1 MTRKIIFNRLELE
14 LMSIALMISYGDSQ
28 KGKLT
33 YSMSKR
39 GLPGFHDCSS
49 FVYEAMKRA
58 GFLPKNTGLGNTETL
73 FKLNG
78 SVLKEISKEQ
88 IKKGCLFIAGW
99 EGASAGSAGH
109 TGYFETDWT
118 GSMDSMKICHCSYSF
133 GSRNV
138 VSTKARG
145 YMGDYSGLPVRYFKI
160 VSAATPGEVSNE
172 NQTQQRMLAID
183 GSWGPATTRR
193 LQELLACSVR
203 DGVIS
208 GQIKNRAN
216 RNIPSAQFGS
226 GGSNVVRALQK
237 LVNASQDGNFGPA
250 TCKLLQQRMGTLQ
263 DGEISAVS
271 DCVKAMQRRL
281 NENKI

>member
-1 MTRKIIFNRLELE
+1 
-14 LMSIALMISYGDSQ
+14 MSITTMMLYGDSQ
-28 KGKLT
+28 KGRIT
-33 YSMSKR
+33 YSMAKR

-49 FVYEAMKRA
+49 FAYEAMKRA
-58 GFLPKNTGLGNTETL
+58 GFLPKDTGLGNTETL
-73 FKLNG
+73 FKLKG
-78 SVLKEISKEQ
+78 TVLKEITKDK
-88 IKKGCLFIAGW
+88 IKKGCLFIAGR

-118 GSMDSMKICHCSYSF
+118 GSMETMRICHCSYSF
-133 GSRNV
+133 GSNNV
-138 VSTKARG
+138 VSTKAKG

-160 VSAATPGEVSNE
+160 VAAAKPGEVSNE
-172 NQTQQRMLAID
+172 NQAQQRMLAID

-203 DGVIS
+203 DGEIS

-216 RNIPSAQFGS
+216 RNIPSAHFGR

-237 LVNASQDGNFGPA
+237 LLNTSQDGNFGPV

-263 DGEISAVS
+263 DGEISAIS

-281 NENKI
+281 NENMI

>member
-1 MTRKIIFNRLELE
+1 
-14 LMSIALMISYGDSQ
+14 MSIASMMSYGESK
-28 KGKLT
+28 KGRLT
-33 YSMSKR
+33 YSMSRR
-39 GLPGFHDCSS
+39 GQPGYEDCSS
-49 FVYEAMKRA
+49 FIYQAMKAA

-88 IKKGCLFIAGW
+88 ITKGCLFVAGR

-109 TGYFETDWT
+109 TGYFETNWT
-118 GSMDSMKICHCSYSF
+118 GSLETMRICHCSYSF
-133 GSRNV
+133 GSGNV
-138 VSTKARG
+138 VSTKAKG

-160 VSAATPGEVSNE
+160 VAAATPGDVTNE

-226 GGSNVVRALQK
+226 GGSNVIRALQK
-237 LVNASQDGNFGPA
+237 LLNINQDGNFGPA

-263 DGEISAVS
+263 DGEISAIS

-281 NENKI
+281 NENTI